1 MAAPASPTDV
11 IAGAGDTMVE
21 LTWTP
26 PTDGEPI
33 DSYAIYSAEG
43 DPLIDTD
50 SDPTDARA
58 TITGLTNGTSY
69 SFVVTAVNTDGES
82 DPSTPS
88 NDVTPA
94 GRPAAPTDVDAEAG
108 DTEAVLSWTVPD
120 DNGAAITDYVVEYS
134 DDNGLSWNLF
144 ADSVS
149 TDTSVTVTGL
159 TNGTPYL
166 FQVAA
171 VNSVDTGDYSLPS
184 SAVTPAG
191 RPAAPTDVDAEAG
204 DTEAVLSWTV
214 PDDNGAAIIDY
225 VVEYSDDNGVS
236 WNLFDD
242 SISTDTSVTVTGLT
256 NGTPY
261 LFQVAAVN
269 SVDTGDYS
277 LPSSAVTPSALP
289 ATPTITDAASTGVA
303 GEGGMVQL
311 GWTDLQSTNSK
322 IDSYVVQFRVADS
335 YWQTYGESPTN
346 SFIVDSLTDG
356 TAYTFRVAA
365 KTVYGRQGAW
375 SDESTAVT
383 PSPAPSAAV
392 GVTAVALD
400 RQAMVTWTTDA
411 DGFGWTIDYYVIQL
425 STDGGTNWTE
435 YATTEPFT
443 ASGALLDNLTNGS
456 SYIFRVAA
464 VNEFGRQGEF
474 SDASEAV
481 TPLGVPDMPANFFA
495 QSSDR
500 SVKLTWSDPADAGG
514 LPITGYNL
522 EYRRIDI
529 VRGNPVP
536 GKWITV
542 TKQPTRNGSNLALTI
557 TGLVNG
563 AGYEFNA
570 VTKTGAGDVN
580 FESDDVASAVVMP
593 LAPVTGVVAR
603 AAAGIAG
610 SPASVSIG
618 WIAPRLPA
626 GVAVVDYVIQYSS
639 DAGKNWQTYDDGVS
653 RANVTR
659 LSLVNG
665 NTYVFK
671 VAAVAGL
678 TGNLAVLLPLQQQ
691 GDFSAASAPVTPFV
705 RTALAAIPSG
715 LMGESVGAGV
725 RLSWT
730 APAANQGGAAARYV
744 VQYKLDIP
752 NAKWIQATL
761 PASAMTSAVIGR
773 LGAGKSYSFRVAA
786 VNMAGQSAWSDVL
799 SGVLA

>member
-11 IAGAGDTMVE
+11 IAAAGDSTVD

-26 PTDGEPI
+26 PTGEPF
-33 DSYAIYSAEG
+33 DVYAIYSAAG
-43 DPLIDTD
+43 DLLDDTD
-50 SDPTDARA
+50 GDLTDARA
-58 TITGLTNGTSY
+58 TIIGLENGMSY
-69 SFVVTAVNTDGES
+69 SFKVTAVNTDMEES
-82 DPSTPS
+82 DPSAPS
-88 NDVTPA
+88 NEVTPA
-94 GRPAAPTDVDAEAG
+94 GLPSAPTDEPIGVAG
-108 DTEAVLSWTVPD
+108 D
-120 DNGAAITDYVVEYS
+120 G
-134 DDNGLSWNLF
+134 
-144 ADSVS
+144 SVA
-149 TDTSVTVTGL
+149 L
-159 TNGTPYL
+159 T
-166 FQVAA
+166 
-171 VNSVDTGDYSLPS
+171 
-184 SAVTPAG
+184 
-191 RPAAPTDVDAEAG
+191 
-204 DTEAVLSWTV
+204 WTV

-236 WNLFDD
+236 WTLFAD
-242 SISTDTSVTVTGLT
+242 SISTNTSVTVTGLT

-261 LFQVAAVN
+261 LFQVAAMN
-269 SVDTGDYS
+269 SVGTGDYS
-277 LPSSAVTPSALP
+277 PASSAVTPSALP
-289 ATPTITDAASTGVA
+289 AKPTITNAAPTGGA
-303 GEGGMVQL
+303 GEGGQVQL
-311 GWTDLQSTNSK
+311 TWTDLKSTNAK

-335 YWQTYGESPTN
+335 YWQTYEESPTN
-346 SFIVDSLTDG
+346 SVIVKDLTDG

-365 KTVYGRQGAW
+365 KTVYGQQGAFSEE
-375 SDESTAVT
+375 SDPVT
-383 PSPAPSAAV
+383 PSPLPGAATEVVAEALDGQAAV
-392 GVTAVALD
+392 
-400 RQAMVTWTTDA
+400 TWMEA
-411 DGFGWTIDYYVIQL
+411 DGFDATIGYYVIES
-425 STDGGTNWTE
+425 STDDGETWVKYDTDS
-435 YATTEPFT
+435 PI
-443 ASGALLDNLTNGS
+443 SGNQVVVGDLTNGT
-456 SYIFRVAA
+456 SYLFRVAA

-495 QSSDR
+495 QSSNR
-500 SVKLTWSDPADAGG
+500 SVKLTWSDPSDTGG
-514 LPITGYNL
+514 LPITGYSL

-529 VRGNPVP
+529 VRGNPVT
-536 GKWITV
+536 GKWISV
-542 TKQPTRNGSNLALTI
+542 TQQPTRNGSNLALTI

-570 VTKTGAGDVN
+570 VTQTGEGDLN
-580 FESDDVASAVVMP
+580 LESEAASTLAMP

-639 DAGKNWQTYDDGVS
+639 DAGKTWQTYDDGVS
-653 RANVTR
+653 RANVTK

-665 NTYVFK
+665 STYVFK

-678 TGNLAVLLPLQQQ
+678 TGNLALLLPLQQR

-705 RTALAAIPSG
+705 RTAIAARPTG
-715 LMGESVGAGV
+715 LMGQSVGAGV

-730 APAANQGGAAARYV
+730 APPENQGGAAVRYV

-761 PASAMTSAVIGR
+761 PASGQTSAVIGR